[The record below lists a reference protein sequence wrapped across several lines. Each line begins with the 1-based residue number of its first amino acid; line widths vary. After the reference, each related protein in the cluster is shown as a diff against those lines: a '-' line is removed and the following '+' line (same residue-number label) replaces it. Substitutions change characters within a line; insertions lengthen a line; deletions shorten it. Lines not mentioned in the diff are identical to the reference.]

1 MSNAQLA
8 TLALYLV
15 GGGTSRKDTQTI
27 ALKCFELAPRRFCWR
42 DHPEYPSEVRA
53 RDALA
58 DAKKSRYG
66 QFVAGT
72 AADDWILTPAGVTW
86 SEDHAHHVASAAG
99 FEGASTL
106 SIKEARSFRKLAEHR
121 QFNRWMQGS
130 DPPQGEQVADAVGL
144 LPDAPREA
152 VDRTLE
158 ELLSASR
165 AAHMEEMERYLRW
178 LART

>member
-15 GGGTSRKDTQTI
+15 GGGIARQDTQTI

-66 QFVAGT
+66 QFVTGT
-72 AADDWILTPAGVTW
+72 AADDWLLTPAGVSW
-86 SEDHAHHVASAAG
+86 SEAQSPLIEDASG
-99 FEGASTL
+99 FEGASSL
-106 SIKEARSFRKLAEHR
+106 SIDDARFFRKLTEHR
-121 QFNRWMQGS
+121 QFSRWKQGL
-130 DPPQGEQVADAVGL
+130 DPPVGEQVADAVDL

-152 VDRTLE
+152 VHRTLE

-165 AAHMEEMERYLRW
+165 AAHMEEIERYLRW
-178 LART
+178 LAHT